1 MSKQNRLSARAYTA
15 PGSHPTSFPPLDQLD
30 LWELQRRRSLTNRV
44 IVLFLF
50 VWGVDCAYDLTLGG
64 TAALPTLVLGLLA
77 IAIAYTFNSFGQAT
91 VAGIVLVASIYALY
105 LLPSLTVGAVDLH
118 VFFIS
123 VEAVLVAAIVLP
135 PISVFVVAAVNITTM
150 IALAFGAS
158 HDLAVSALV
167 VSGQVARTI
176 EQAIGLNVL
185 VASLAYLWVR
195 SVERAIAR
203 MDRAE
208 LVARLHEVALAQ
220 KQALEA
226 EVAHLL
232 DVHVRVANGDLDA
245 RAQMQKH
252 HALWMVGGALNN
264 LLTRYQGMHD
274 VDLRLHATERAVAN
288 LTRTLQHMGHAPAS
302 QGLAWMEPS
311 GTAVDALLEELRR
324 H

>member
-1 MSKQNRLSARAYTA
+1 MSMHNRLSVRASVA
-15 PGSHPTSFPPLDQLD
+15 PDNHLTGFPSPTRLDR
-30 LWELQRRRSLTNRV
+30 WEFQRRRSLTNRA

-50 VWGVDCAYDLTLGG
+50 VWGVDCVCDLTSGG

-77 IAIAYTFNSFGQAT
+77 IAIAYGFNSFGQTT

-105 LLPSLTVGAVDLH
+105 LLPSLLVGAVNLQ
-118 VFFIS
+118 VFFIT
-123 VEAVLVAAIVLP
+123 VEAILVAAIVLP
-135 PISVFVVAAVNITTM
+135 AASVFVVAVVNITTM
-150 IALAFGAS
+150 IALVLGAP
-158 HDLAVSALV
+158 HGVGVPALTF
-167 VSGQVARTI
+167 SGQAARTM

-203 MDRAE
+203 MDQAE
-208 LVARLHEVALAQ
+208 LIASLQERALAQ

-232 DVHVRVANGDLDA
+232 DVHVRVANGDLGA
-245 RAQMQKH
+245 RARMQKH
-252 HALWMVGGALNN
+252 HTLWMVGGALNN
-264 LLTRYQGMHD
+264 LLARYQGMRD
-274 VDLRLHATERAVAN
+274 TDLRLQTTERTLAK
-288 LTRTLQHMGHAPAS
+288 LTRALQQIGRAPAS
-302 QGLAWMEPS
+302 QGLAWIEPS